1 MLKLQLL
8 RRSNGSQ
15 ERLGSAPRLAN
26 QGARI
31 RLRPQLVTRW
41 VGLAE
46 LSAALA
52 VAGSLIPRLPSGECG
67 SGRPG
72 VGEQWFDGLLHVHF
86 HGTSWSRDGKEEGGR
101 ISHSWEGT
109 FRPCVPLHCRCP
121 NVCLFRTLPSCR
133 LGAAIAFQRA
143 SRAGGFL
150 SLTPCEN
157 GGPKSFS

>member
-67 SGRPG
+67 SGRPRG
-72 VGEQWFDGLLHVHF
+72 WRAVV
-86 HGTSWSRDGKEEGGR
+86 RR
-101 ISHSWEGT
+101 IAP
-109 FRPCVPLHCRCP
+109 RVLPRNVLVP
-121 NVCLFRTLPSCR
+121 
-133 LGAAIAFQRA
+133 
-143 SRAGGFL
+143 
-150 SLTPCEN
+150 
-157 GGPKSFS
+157 